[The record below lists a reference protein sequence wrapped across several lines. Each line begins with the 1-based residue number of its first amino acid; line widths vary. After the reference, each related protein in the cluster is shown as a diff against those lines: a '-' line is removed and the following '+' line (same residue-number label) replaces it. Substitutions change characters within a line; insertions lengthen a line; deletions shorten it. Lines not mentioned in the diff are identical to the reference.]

1 MLRALLARGADPG
14 LRNKYGATALMNAA
28 NQAHEQTVEV
38 LLEAGVD
45 RIHAASRARAMGHDE
60 LAKRIDVAT
69 LATTA
74 AAVQDAVRNFSEK

>member
-1 MLRALLARGADPG
+1 
-14 LRNKYGATALMNAA
+14 MNAA
-28 NQAHEQTVEV
+28 NQAHEQPVDV